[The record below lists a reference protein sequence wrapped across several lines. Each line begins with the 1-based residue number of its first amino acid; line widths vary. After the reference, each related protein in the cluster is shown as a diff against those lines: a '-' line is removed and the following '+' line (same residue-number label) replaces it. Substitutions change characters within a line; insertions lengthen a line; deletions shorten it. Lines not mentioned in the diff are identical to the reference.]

1 MPTLYNMQAELK
13 DLLNVSSQEMA
24 SLVGSIT
31 YSVCTCSLYVIYF
44 L

>member
-13 DLLNVSSQEMA
+13 DLLNASSKEMA
-24 SLVGSIT
+24 SLVGS
-31 YSVCTCSLYVIYF
+31 VCVYIYVKISAC